1 MGKKIEKQDPMKFV
15 LFINLFAYA
24 ANDLSRTFL
33 VEIESEKEF
42 GKDYVSNPIEISDAD
57 YKEAYKDIAAKGSVK
72 NVPEIIKKPDGQD
85 IIQSKEYKEAYPDIS
100 TGIERKQDEVGQDF
114 VESEDNSDEGYREA
128 YPTQHTKEKMP
139 DGEMS
144 N

>member
-24 ANDLSRTFL
+24 ATDLSRTFL

-57 YKEAYKDIAAKGSVK
+57 YKEAYKDRDMKKVCKDIAAKGSVK
-72 NVPEIIKKPDGQD
+72 IIPEIIKKPDGQD
-85 IIQSKEYKEAYPDIS
+85 IIQSKEYKE
-100 TGIERKQDEVGQDF
+100 
-114 VESEDNSDEGYREA
+114 
-128 YPTQHTKEKMP
+128 
-139 DGEMS
+139 
-144 N
+144 